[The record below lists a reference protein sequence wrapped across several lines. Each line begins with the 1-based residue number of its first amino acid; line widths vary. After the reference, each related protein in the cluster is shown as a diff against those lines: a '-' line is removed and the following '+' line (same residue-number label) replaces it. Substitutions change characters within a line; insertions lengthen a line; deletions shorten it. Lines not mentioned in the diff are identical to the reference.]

1 MHGWRNKN
9 EKDSKGSRA
18 GLRTSHGHDGGGF
31 CPDGGARHARNAAQ
45 RIGGEDVR
53 RPHGRLRLR
62 RSVTLNFQIC
72 EQETYTAEA
81 IEALAAGDVLVAG
94 GEDFAVKAVKTDE
107 YGIGLTGEWYSLFLY
122 KNEDGLY
129 TAVTDTE
136 NRFYKN
142 LFGIEVPAPKDLRF
156 VDWSDPEAE
165 EPTVL
170 TLKDLMTR
178 AMNDE
183 INSSADNTEITFD
196 AEGRLSEVVY
206 RYSPWN

>member
-1 MHGWRNKN
+1 MK
-9 EKDSKGSRA
+9 KTVRA
-18 GLRTSHGHDGGGF
+18 LALVCVLLMAMTAAVSAQTVEPVMPEMLRSVLAGKTFVARMDGYACDEAF
-31 CPDGGARHARNAAQ
+31 EH
-45 RIGGEDVR
+45 
-53 RPHGRLRLR
+53 
-62 RSVTLNFQIC
+62 VTLNFQIC

-94 GEDFAVKAVKTDE
+94 GEEFAVKAVKTDE
-107 YGIGLTGEWYSLFLY
+107 YGIELTGEWYSLFLY

-183 INSSADNTEITFD
+183 INSTADNTEITFD
-196 AEGRLSEVVY
+196 AEGRLSELVY

>member
-1 MHGWRNKN
+1 MK
-9 EKDSKGSRA
+9 KTVSA
-18 GLRTSHGHDGGGF
+18 LALVCMLLAAMTS
-31 CPDGGARHARNAAQ
+31 AVSAQ
-45 RIGGEDVR
+45 RVEPIMPEM
-53 RPHGRLRLR
+53 L
-62 RSVTLNFQIC
+62 RSVLAGKTFIASMDGYGCDEEFEHVTLSFQIC
-72 EQETYTAEA
+72 EQETYTAEE
-81 IEALAAGDVLVAG
+81 IEALAAGDVLIVG
-94 GEDFAVKAVKTDE
+94 GEEFVVKKINTDE
-107 YGIGLTGEWYSLFLY
+107 YGIELTGEWYSLFLS
-122 KNEDGLY
+122 KNDEGLY

-170 TLKDLMTR
+170 TLRDLMIR
-178 AMNDE
+178 RMNDE
-183 INSSADNTEITFD
+183 IYSSPDNTEITFD